1 MRALSYDDLV
11 RMGKT
16 GPDEAPP
23 IVLEQRTIGQRSPE
37 GPRVVEVPQGI
48 DPGFEYIPG
57 KARLDSAVPMARVD
71 EALIPAPAPGLPNR
85 LATDP
90 LPSPRPFPAE
100 LVLPDNLTE
109 TAYVQR
115 YLDEFGAT
123 LETPAVVR
131 DVIGEP
137 LVVGKELFTER
148 KTGQLK
154 ANKRGRGKWLLM
166 LAEALKRPD
175 EIWVR
180 MEWLGAL
187 KKAVV
192 RRRYL
197 ARFQVEGE
205 AKPALAVFE
214 VGSDGWLGVTTFPP
228 EDGGYVEGL
237 RQGIRLYQRDQ

>member
-1 MRALSYDDLV
+1 
-11 RMGKT
+11 
-16 GPDEAPP
+16 
-23 IVLEQRTIGQRSPE
+23 
-37 GPRVVEVPQGI
+37 
-48 DPGFEYIPG
+48 
-57 KARLDSAVPMARVD
+57 
-71 EALIPAPAPGLPNR
+71 
-85 LATDP
+85 
-90 LPSPRPFPAE
+90 
-100 LVLPDNLTE
+100 
-109 TAYVQR
+109 
-115 YLDEFGAT
+115 
-123 LETPAVVR
+123 
-131 DVIGEP
+131 
-137 LVVGKELFTER
+137 
-148 KTGQLK
+148 
-154 ANKRGRGKWLLM
+154 M